1 MAGGPLR
8 EAGEEDGEAAVLHRR
23 PSEVGD
29 QEGRGYIHG
38 MGVRGCT
45 SSRCSC
51 QGGKTWPARVRD
63 PGGKRV
69 GLLSVSSIGFPVPH
83 LKAQLLLGP

>member
-8 EAGEEDGEAAVLHRR
+8 EAGEEDGEAAALHGR

-29 QEGRGYIHG
+29 QESRGYIHG
-38 MGVRGCT
+38 MGVQGRVC
-45 SSRCSC
+45 SRCSC
-51 QGGKTWPARVRD
+51 QGGKTWPPRVRD

-69 GLLSVSSIGFPVPH
+69 ELLSVSSIGFPVPH
-83 LKAQLLLGP
+83 GKAQLLPGP